1 MQMMQ
6 KAKATGRGRFRGL
19 LLAMT
24 AACMPLAATAQM
36 PPPSHKQVPFDGR
49 VSNWVVPGLQKWEA
63 GEGRFE
69 LTAKSR
75 IVLPVGASA
84 LLRENGGRLAADL
97 QQLSGLSPVVVTGG
111 ARDGDIVLVTA
122 NPAVGSNS
130 PEAYRLAIGKRIE
143 ITAADPAGHFY
154 AGRSL
159 LQLLR
164 QDKDRRSLE
173 RGVAADWPNAQRR
186 AMMIDVGRKYFEV
199 DQLERLITQL
209 GYLKINTLGL
219 HFSDWPAFRLKSERH
234 PGLSDRLS
242 YDRAD
247 IARLEA
253 AARRNHIM
261 LIPEI
266 DLPAHASAIIRYRPS
281 LAFNCESMRQSE
293 WLSRSAREEAG
304 QYAWTIDITR
314 EENRAFMRDVL
325 DEFIPWFSGPY
336 FHIGGDEYQYDADK
350 TRCPELMAYTKAK
363 GFEYPGDVFVD
374 WINETNRFVRSKGK
388 QTVIWN
394 WWRFKDDK
402 TSIEPDKNILIYTWN
417 SPREQNILDSG
428 YETIITPEDKLYVVP
443 GIENFDGGGYG
454 VVDTDKVYNQMAF
467 RSEKG
472 VAGYMVALWNDAA
485 ENRTD
490 AFLLGKA
497 YEPVAV
503 VAERLWSGKGSDSL
517 DAFLARL
524 NSVGWTPSEIEGR
537 GSGNGR

>member
-1 MQMMQ
+1 MAWIFEGGPCRAGMRWLS
-6 KAKATGRGRFRGL
+6 A
-19 LLAMT
+19 
-24 AACMPLAATAQM
+24 LAAAAMPFTLSAQM
-36 PPPSHKQVPFDGR
+36 PPPSHKQAPFDTR
-49 VSNWVVPGLQKWEA
+49 VGHWVVPGLQSWQA
-63 GEGRFE
+63 GEGSLE
-69 LTAKSR
+69 LTAGSR
-75 IVLPVGASA
+75 LVLAAGASA
-84 LLRENGGRLAADL
+84 QLHEEAARLAADL
-97 QQLSGLSPVVVTGG
+97 KQLSGLTIPVVTGKR
-111 ARDGDIVLVTA
+111 RDGDIVLTIGD
-122 NPAVGSNS
+122 PAVGGAS
-130 PEAYRLAIGKRIE
+130 PEAYRMTIGKRVE
-143 ITAADPAGHFY
+143 VKAASPAGHFY

-164 QDKDRRSLE
+164 QDKGRRSLAQGTVE
-173 RGVAADWPNAQRR
+173 DWPNAPRR
-186 AMMIDVGRKYFEV
+186 AMMVDVGRKYFEV

-219 HFSDWPAFRLKSERH
+219 HFTDWPAFRLKSERH

-242 YDRAD
+242 YDRQD
-247 IARLEA
+247 IARLET

-281 LAFNCESMRQSE
+281 LAFRCESMRQSE

-314 EENRAFMRDVL
+314 EENRAFLRELL

-350 TRCPELMAYTKAK
+350 TRCPELMDYTRAK
-363 GFEYPGDVFVD
+363 GFQYPGDVFVD

-417 SPREQNILDSG
+417 APREQNIIDSG
-428 YETIITPEDKLYVVP
+428 YETIISPEDKLYVVP

-454 VVDTDKVYNQMAF
+454 VVDTDKVYNQMEF
-467 RSEKG
+467 RSGKG
-472 VAGYMVALWNDAA
+472 VAGYMLALWNDAA
-485 ENRTD
+485 EHRTD
-490 AFLLGKA
+490 SFLIGKA

-503 VAERLWSGKGSDSL
+503 VAERLWSGKKSDSL

-524 NSVGWTPSEIEGR
+524 NRVGPAPSEGAGIR
-537 GSGNGR
+537 

>member
-1 MQMMQ
+1 MGVMS
-6 KAKATGRGRFRGL
+6 KAKRSGSGMRWRTP
-19 LLAMT
+19 LLAAAAVVAMPWT
-24 AACMPLAATAQM
+24 AAAQM
-36 PPPSHKQVPFDGR
+36 PPPSHKQVPFDAR
-49 VSNWVVPGLQKWEA
+49 VGAWVVPGLQSWTA

-75 IVLPVGASA
+75 IVLPAGASA
-84 LLRENGGRLAADL
+84 ALRADAARLAADL
-97 QQLSGLSPVVVTGG
+97 AQLSGLALPVATGA
-111 ARDGDIVLVTA
+111 ARDGDIVLTVGD
-122 NPAVGSNS
+122 PAVSGQSA
-130 PEAYRLAIGKRIE
+130 EAYRMAVGKRIE

-164 QDKDRRSLE
+164 QDKGRRSLAQ
-173 RGVAADWPNAQRR
+173 GVAADWPNAPRR
-186 AMMIDVGRKYFEV
+186 AMMVDVGRKYFEV

-219 HFSDWPAFRLKSERH
+219 HFTDWPAFRLKSERH

-281 LAFNCESMRQSE
+281 LAFQCESMRQSE

-314 EENRAFMRDVL
+314 EENRAFMRDLL

-350 TRCPELMAYTKAK
+350 TRCPELMAYTKAR
-363 GFEYPGDVFVD
+363 GFAHPGDVFVD
-374 WINETNRFVRSKGK
+374 WINETNRFVRAKGK

-402 TSIEPDKNILIYTWN
+402 TSIEPDKNILIYAWN
-417 SPREQNILDSG
+417 APREQAILDSG
-428 YETIITPEDKLYVVP
+428 YEMIISPEDKLYVVP

-454 VVDTDKVYNQMAF
+454 VVDTDKVYNQMEF
-467 RSEKG
+467 RSGKG

-490 AFLLGKA
+490 SFLIGKA

-503 VAERLWSGKGSDSL
+503 VAERLWSGKGSTSL

-524 NSVGWTPSEIEGR
+524 NGAGLAPPESPTPPIR
-537 GSGNGR
+537 